1 LSIPFT
7 SQRRGVTREPC
18 ADRVSSAS
26 PLERPLQGR
35 AVLVLGEQSMKKSVK
50 QWVVFAVGLL
60 VVLGVLV
67 GVKASQIVT
76 MVKAGEAMVPPP
88 EAVTTAKVEASEWE
102 SARPAIASLIALQG
116 VTLAAELPGT
126 VREIDFEPG
135 TSVRRGAVLVR
146 LDTSAEEAQL
156 ASAQADA
163 ALARLNLERARRLR
177 QGEANSQA
185 DLDLA
190 VARAAS
196 ADATVRNLQ
205 ATIAKKTIRAPFD
218 GRIGIRQVE
227 LGQVVA
233 PGTPIA
239 SLQSVTPIRADFWLP
254 QQALADV
261 RLGQRTRLRTDTF
274 PGEEWE
280 GEITTINP
288 EVDPETRNVR
298 LRATFQNA
306 DGRLRPGMFANVQ
319 VLSDEKRQVLAV
331 PATAVIFQPYG
342 DSVFAVEEG
351 KDQAG
356 NTTTIARQKFV
367 RTGERRGDLVAIV
380 EGLQPG
386 ETVVSSGAFKL
397 RNGMAVKVDNRLAPR
412 AELHPK
418 PDNE

>member
-1 LSIPFT
+1 
-7 SQRRGVTREPC
+7 
-18 ADRVSSAS
+18 
-26 PLERPLQGR
+26 
-35 AVLVLGEQSMKKSVK
+35 MKKSLK
-50 QWVVFAVGLL
+50 HWVVFAVGLL
-60 VVLGVLV
+60 VVLGLLV
-67 GVKASQIVT
+67 GVKAGQIVT
-76 MVKAGEAMVPPP
+76 MVKAGESMVPPP
-88 EAVTTAKVEASEWE
+88 EAVSSAKAEATEWE
-102 SARPAIASLIALQG
+102 STRAAVASLIALQG

-126 VREIDFEPG
+126 VRDIAFDAG
-135 TSVRRGAVLVR
+135 TSVKRGAVLVR

-156 ASAQADA
+156 ASAQAEA
-163 ALARLNLERARRLR
+163 ELARLNAERARTLR
-177 QGEANSQA
+177 KGEANSQA
-185 DLDLA
+185 ELDAA

-261 RLGQRTRLRTDTF
+261 KLGQRARLRTDTF
-274 PGEEWE
+274 PGQEWE
-280 GEITTINP
+280 GEITTVNP
-288 EVDPETRNVR
+288 EVDPSTRNVR
-298 LRATFQNA
+298 IRATFQNA

-319 VLSDEKRQVLAV
+319 VLSDEKRGVVVV

-342 DSVFAVEEG
+342 DSVFTIEEG
-351 KDQAG
+351 KDKAG
-356 NTTTIARQKFV
+356 NKTTIARQRFI
-367 RTGERRGDLVAIV
+367 RTGERRGDLVAIAD
-380 EGLQPG
+380 GLQAG

-397 RNGMAVKVDNRLAPR
+397 RNGAAVKVDNRLAPR

-418 PDNE
+418 PENE